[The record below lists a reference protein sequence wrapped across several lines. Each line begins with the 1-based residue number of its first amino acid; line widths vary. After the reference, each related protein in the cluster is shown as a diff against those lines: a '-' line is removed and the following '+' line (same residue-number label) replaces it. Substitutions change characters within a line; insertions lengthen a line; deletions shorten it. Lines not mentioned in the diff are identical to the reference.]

1 MGNIIKVGMADL
13 NVCKAPDG
21 LTTLGLGSCIGL
33 TLYDPVTKIGGMVH
47 YMLPDSTK
55 VSNNSNKAK
64 FADTGIDE
72 LLEKVI
78 AAGASRSRLVAKIAG
93 GAKMFEVS
101 GLSDVGNIGA
111 RNAEAAK
118 KILKEKGI
126 RMAVATSSS
135 PELYEPALKRNGI
148 YEYFKAFVTVSEVK
162 RGKGFPDIYEKAAEK
177 LSLPP
182 ETCVVYEDILAG
194 IRGAKMGGFAAVG
207 VYDRS
212 GEGNRAKMEQEA
224 DRYVTSFKELMNG
237 GDSFF

>member
-64 FADTGIDE
+64 FADTGIEE
-72 LLEKVI
+72 LLKKVI
-78 AAGASRSRLVAKIAG
+78 AAGASKTRLVAKIA
-93 GAKMFEVS
+93 
-101 GLSDVGNIGA
+101 VGNIGA

-126 RMAVATSSS
+126 RLVAEDTGLNYGRTV
-135 PELYEPALKRNGI
+135 ELHCDTGEFLIKS
-148 YEYFKAFVTVSEVK
+148 V
-162 RGKGFPDIYEKAAEK
+162 GKPIK
-177 LSLPP
+177 
-182 ETCVVYEDILAG
+182 TI
-194 IRGAKMGGFAAVG
+194 
-207 VYDRS
+207 
-212 GEGNRAKMEQEA
+212 
-224 DRYVTSFKELMNG
+224 
-237 GDSFF
+237 